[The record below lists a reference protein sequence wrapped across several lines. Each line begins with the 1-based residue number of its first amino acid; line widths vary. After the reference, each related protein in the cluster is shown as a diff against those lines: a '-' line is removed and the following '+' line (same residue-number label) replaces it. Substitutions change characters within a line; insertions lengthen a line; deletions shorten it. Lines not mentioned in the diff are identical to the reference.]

1 MYAAL
6 ARAVLDEAG
15 AAARSAPEVER
26 LRTRH
31 PRASRDEL
39 AERLIRRA
47 ALQCAAAGALLTG
60 PAAFFGAMPFG
71 ADLAWQ
77 VVALNRL
84 VLGLSARLRPDALRR
99 GSGGRCGGG
108 SGRRA
113 SGPSFCGRGSCAS
126 CAGWRLGDSAARTGS
141 ARSPAASSATAR
153 PSAIGRYAKEA
164 LRGGRLSRRSAAP
177 SDEPAAP
184 TPSSSAVG

>member
-6 ARAVLDEAG
+6 ARAVLDETG
-15 AAARSAPEVER
+15 ARRAVSEVER

-31 PRASRDEL
+31 PRASKDEL

-84 VLGLSARLRPDALRR
+84 VLGLSAVYARSPSAAERAAGVAAAAGVGVGSEILRQGLVRMLRR
-99 GSGGRCGGG
+99 VAP
-108 SGRRA
+108 RR
-113 SGPSFCGRGSCAS
+113 
-126 CAGWRLGDSAARTGS
+126 SAARTGLGAVAGGILGYS
-141 ARSPAASSATAR
+141 AAI
-153 PSAIGRYAKEA
+153 AIGRFAKQTLRRGPLLAPVRRA
-164 LRGGRLSRRSAAP
+164 LR
-177 SDEPAAP
+177 
-184 TPSSSAVG
+184 